1 MFRRTLIA
9 VALLSP
15 GMALARG
22 GGHCHGHSGK
32 SSLGGGEDGKKV
44 HAQTVNAESIHA
56 ASPTAE
62 SIHAAGPMDRP
73 SAGSAP
79 AVSGHG
85 AAEGSEGSAAVEAR

>member
-22 GGHCHGHSGK
+22 GGHCHGHSSK
-32 SSLGGGEDGKKV
+32 SSLGGGEEGKKV

-56 ASPTAE
+56 ASPAAE

-73 SAGSAP
+73 SAAAP

-85 AAEGSEGSAAVEAR
+85 TAEASEGSAAVEAR